1 MMLLRLSPPQAP
13 GLGIRGREEV
23 GPTALSGGGG
33 GHVGWGLGNGKGKQK
48 NIRSTVDPHVR
59 NLRSWLLP
67 SKETLSIHRCPQG
80 GNPQIVPPAPPP
92 TQTRLTV
99 TETKKGALAMGKAF

>member
-33 GHVGWGLGNGKGKQK
+33 ACWVGTREREREAEKHQVYGGPPCEKPEVMAAAFQ
-48 NIRSTVDPHVR
+48 
-59 NLRSWLLP
+59 
-67 SKETLSIHRCPQG
+67 
-80 GNPQIVPPAPPP
+80 GNPVYSQVP
-92 TQTRLTV
+92 TR
-99 TETKKGALAMGKAF
+99 G